1 MNWPLRRGNCILP
14 QWLHWKFRIVELT
27 PIFLDENQFCSL
39 FVCCII
45 TIFMEL
51 PSMGLLCLGTGWI
64 IFSVGNSRT
73 VIFQFFKLLIF
84 KKKKKKMSPPESQS
98 AQRWLTHG
106 RHFQRNIPA
115 LLTECAAP
123 SAEACCRRDAA
134 RSLFLSTRAVGRPPS
149 TSFLPE
155 RAVPCFHFLSAAARA
170 RSRRS
175 AWDFEQEAAQDIK
188 FRGFKSIVLCDPH
201 QSPPPSTF
209 F

>member
-14 QWLHWKFRIVELT
+14 QWLHWKFRIVEFT

-51 PSMGLLCLGTGWI
+51 PTMGLLCLGTGWI

-84 KKKKKKMSPPESQS
+84 KKKKKRCHHRSTAVAHTWK
-98 AQRWLTHG
+98 T
-106 RHFQRNIPA
+106 FQRNIPD

-170 RSRRS
+170 QSRRS

-201 QSPPPSTF
+201 QSHPPSTF